1 VRIGPRGIAAL
12 ALGLAGLLA
21 AGCAVR
27 SADWVFEVRAAN
39 APSRLPADADDTLLL
54 NTIASVITHDLQLPL
69 PATVPAV
76 AYADEA
82 SFSAGLERRGV
93 TSERA
98 LEAARLSSAVANGAG
113 IFLRSDLLRGMST
126 SERSRLFAHE
136 LAHVAQR
143 RLGAG
148 LGTPMWLRE
157 GHADWVAFRVVEV
170 LGGTPYARAREQR
183 QRLVLASP
191 TPRPQLPP
199 LSQLETTDEWVEA
212 VKTFGSNAIYGQ
224 AFLAVD
230 WLVERYTEAQV
241 RDVMRSFGTGRR
253 PRPSAVGSPVEYFGF
268 VAEFRAY
275 LETLQ

>member
-1 VRIGPRGIAAL
+1 MRRRAKGTNS
-12 ALGLAGLLA
+12 
-21 AGCAVR
+21 
-27 SADWVFEVRAAN
+27 SAFRAAN

-69 PATVPAV
+69 PAAVPAV

-93 TSERA
+93 SSERA

-157 GHADWVAFRVVEV
+157 GHADWAPI
-170 LGGTPYARAREQR
+170 GR
-183 QRLVLASP
+183 QRAAAIHRRSRSP
-191 TPRPQLPP
+191 CRPRR
-199 LSQLETTDEWVEA
+199 S
-212 VKTFGSNAIYGQ
+212 
-224 AFLAVD
+224 
-230 WLVERYTEAQV
+230 
-241 RDVMRSFGTGRR
+241 MRSRR
-253 PRPSAVGSPVEYFGF
+253 GSRRDLGD
-268 VAEFRAY
+268 
-275 LETLQ
+275 